1 MTPPVR
7 ATVFVGTS
15 VDGFIARA
23 NGALDFLPEGGGE
36 EHGYT
41 AFWASVDA
49 LVVGRHTYET
59 VLGFPEWPYGAKPVT
74 VLSTRPIPPP
84 PVPEAVVERME
95 GSPAEVVARLAA
107 RGARHLYVDGGVTI
121 QKFIAAG
128 LIERLIITRV
138 PVLIGTGL
146 PLFGAV
152 SRDVK
157 LRHVAT
163 RAYPSGL
170 VQSEYLIVR
179 EGAAP

>member
-1 MTPPVR
+1 MTPSVR

-23 NGALDFLPEGGGE
+23 NGALDFLPAGAE

-49 LVVGRHTYET
+49 VVIGRNTYDS

-74 VLSTRPIPPP
+74 VLSTRPIAPP
-84 PVPEAVVERME
+84 PVRDAVVERME
-95 GSPAEVVARLAA
+95 GSPAEIVARLAA

-138 PVLIGTGL
+138 PVLIGSGL
-146 PLFGAV
+146 PLFGAL

-157 LRHVAT
+157 VRHIAT

-170 VQSEYLIVR
+170 VQSEYLIVP
-179 EGAAP
+179 EDATP